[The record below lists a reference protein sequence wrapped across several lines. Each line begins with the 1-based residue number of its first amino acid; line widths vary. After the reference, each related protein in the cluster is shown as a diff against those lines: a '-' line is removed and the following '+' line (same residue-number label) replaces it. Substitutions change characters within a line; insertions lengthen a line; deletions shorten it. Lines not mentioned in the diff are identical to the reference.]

1 MLTTSLQL
9 RMSQDIHN
17 QTWQRVRLEAELKA
31 KEDRLIQRGWIEH
44 RLVLTMKIINHRL
57 QI

>member
-31 KEDRLIQRGWIEH
+31 KEDRLIQRG
-44 RLVLTMKIINHRL
+44 
-57 QI
+57 